1 MLESKPLGL
10 GFKNPL
16 KVLMLESKPLG
27 LDSPKLKL
35 WKECE
40 CLDER
45 SIISIEVNS
54 LSHPMLALIILIRT
68 LMGLLKFLPT
78 KRPPAQVWG

>member
-1 MLESKPLGL
+1 M

-45 SIISIEVNS
+45 AAPGAS
-54 LSHPMLALIILIRT
+54 LGLTIDNQTVKSLT
-68 LMGLLKFLPT
+68 LTLG
-78 KRPPAQVWG
+78 AQADYTMS